1 MGDQREKPS
10 FQISDRRF
18 WVEDEDVID
27 KAQEPGQRYPSFV
40 EELKSRTE
48 LAESRLRQKIA
59 DLEKENEAY
68 RQRQRK
74 AFERRNRQQQLEMV
88 RDLLEVADNLERAL
102 SADDQDDSKALAEG
116 VRLNLELFL
125 SKLQHRGIEPL
136 SLEGELFDPHQAEAV
151 GMVEVDDPA
160 SDQVVVE
167 TLQRGY
173 RWDGELVRPA
183 RVRVGRFNPA

>member
-1 MGDQREKPS
+1 MAEQKQKPS

-18 WVEDEDVID
+18 WVEDEDAVD
-27 KAQEPGQRYPSFV
+27 KAQAPGQRYPSFV

-59 DLEKENEAY
+59 DLEKENEAF
-68 RQRQRK
+68 RRRQRK
-74 AFERRNRQQQLEMV
+74 EIERRNRQQQLEMV
-88 RDLLEVADNLERAL
+88 RDLLEVVDNLERAL
-102 SADDQDDSKALAEG
+102 QADDQNNSKALAEG
-116 VRLNLELFL
+116 IRLNLELFL

-136 SLEGELFDPHQAEAV
+136 DLEGKPFDPHQAEAV
-151 GMVEVDDPA
+151 GMVEVDDPS

-167 TLQRGY
+167 TIQRGY

-183 RVRVGRFNPA
+183 RVRVGRFNPS